1 MEAFDQTYRDRLAQL
16 QQIDLANRAHARG
29 LDLRSDKIVIPFF
42 GRQHLIS
49 KQGIVDLDGKAPT
62 PAVATVLLTYVL
74 RNEIIPPADPE
85 KITFRDCKGAG
96 PLVVSFANNTNHLIA
111 STFAGRLDALESACQ
126 GLGGQPVV
134 DAVSMDLSVKF
145 QALPGVPQYL
155 SFNDRD
161 DDFPAQSYLLF
172 QRSAENY
179 LNLKSL
185 FVLGTYLAGGLIK
198 FHNPNFTPKRQSAG

>member
-1 MEAFDQTYRDRLAQL
+1 METFDLTYQDHLAKLAEINLPERAQTLKL
-16 QQIDLANRAHARG
+16 EM
-29 LDLRSDKIVIPFF
+29 RSDSIVIPFF
-42 GRQHLIS
+42 GRQHFIS
-49 KQGIVDLDGKAPT
+49 KQGIIDFDGQAPT
-62 PAVATVLLTYVL
+62 PAVATVLLNYTL
-74 RNEIIPPADPE
+74 RSTGIPPANPE
-85 KITFRDCKGAG
+85 KISFRDFNGAG

-111 STFAGRLDALESACQ
+111 STFAGRLAALESACK

-134 DAVSMDLSVKF
+134 DAVSTDLSVKF

-161 DDFPAQSYLLF
+161 DDFPAQSHLLF

-185 FVLGTYLAGGLIK
+185 FVLGTYLAGHLIK
-198 FHNPNFTPKRQSAG
+198 SLEKPA